1 MHIETDSYAGH
12 VVHNCDNDQQDTRGI
27 SQNVGTLNTEPLV
40 DNPGPKEVDNMQL
53 LVLKE
58 QNSHNERQY
67 PVEENI
73 HILVLQLSEEI
84 QIPPID
90 TIVLGEES
98 RDHFVNDRDFT
109 NSISTHLGSG
119 NSGNPGNNFSRKDD
133 KYAEAQDL
141 VNPGNNWIPVTNPID
156 LCFNFIFVVWFI
168 GNTSM
173 AAIFHANVSIEFPL
187 GVPATLSEPNKKWH
201 SAFAKIYCSRTLLS
215 LAKKPATTNN
225 YNNVSRSPSYTVVNL
240 QPPTENKSFQ
250 IDQISLNEI
259 LKEKNLDK
267 LRHFGGTPGVVSALE
282 TDISGGIIGSQ
293 EDIVRRQEAFGS
305 NTNKKPPTKSF
316 FHFAVEAFKDLT
328 ILILLGCAALSLGF
342 GIKVHGPKNG
352 WYDGGSIFVA
362 VFLVIAVSAVSS
374 FRQNRRFDKL
384 SKVGKNIQ
392 IEVIRKGR
400 RQQISI
406 FEIVVGDVIC
416 LKIGDQI
423 PADGL
428 FLEGHSLQVEE
439 SSMTGE
445 SDHVEVNKSHNPF
458 LFSGTK
464 VVDGYACMLATSVG
478 MNTTWGQMM
487 SQISHDTSKET
498 PLQARINELTSSI
511 RKVALAVAFLVL
523 VVLSVRYFIGN
534 TTDENGNREFNGCN
548 TKTDNI
554 VNAVLRIVAT
564 SVNIVVGAVPKGL
577 SLAVTLTF
585 AYSMKRMMFGQAL
598 VRKLSACEMMASATI
613 ICTDKTG
620 TLTLNQMKVTKFWLG
635 KEHVIEGTATSI
647 SPWVVE
653 LIQQGV
659 SLNTTGSVYKIN
671 SGSEFEFSGSPTEKA
686 ILSWAVQE
694 LNMNMEELKQS
705 CNILKVEVF
714 NSQKKRSGVLMRKN
728 VDNTIH
734 VHWKGAAEMILAKCS
749 SYYDASGIKQQMD
762 DGEREIFGK
771 IIQGM
776 AASSLRCIAF
786 AHKQVSEEEIND
798 DLKNLDEDNLS
809 LLGLVGIKDP
819 CRPGVRNAVEDCQ
832 HAGVNVKMVTGD
844 NVYTAKAI
852 ATECGILR
860 LINQDLSSGLVVDGE
875 EFSKYT
881 HEERMDKVDRICVM
895 ARSSPSDKLLMV
907 KCLKEKDHVVAVVGD
922 DAPTLKEADIGL
934 SMGIQGTEVAKE
946 SSDVLILDEKFSTVA
961 TVIGWGRCVYTNIRI
976 FIQFQLTVNIA
987 ALVINFVAAV
997 SAGEVPL
1004 TAVQLLWVNLIMY
1017 TLGVLSIAT
1026 KQPTRDL
1033 MGKPPVD
1040 LFTHNM
1046 WKNLLAQAIYQ
1057 IVVLLTLQ
1065 FRGESIFGLNEK
1077 VKDTMVFN
1085 IFVLCQVFNEINARK
1100 FEEGSVYEWICKNKL
1115 FLGIIGIAIV
1125 VQVAMVEF
1133 LNKFANTERL
1143 NWGQWTACIGIAA
1156 VSWPIG

>member
-1 MHIETDSYAGH
+1 
-12 VVHNCDNDQQDTRGI
+12 
-27 SQNVGTLNTEPLV
+27 
-40 DNPGPKEVDNMQL
+40 
-53 LVLKE
+53 
-58 QNSHNERQY
+58 
-67 PVEENI
+67 
-73 HILVLQLSEEI
+73 
-84 QIPPID
+84 
-90 TIVLGEES
+90 
-98 RDHFVNDRDFT
+98 
-109 NSISTHLGSG
+109 
-119 NSGNPGNNFSRKDD
+119 
-133 KYAEAQDL
+133 
-141 VNPGNNWIPVTNPID
+141 
-156 LCFNFIFVVWFI
+156 
-168 GNTSM
+168 M
-173 AAIFHANVSIEFPL
+173 AAIFRANVCIEFPL

-215 LAKKPATTNN
+215 LAKNAAAPNN
-225 YNNVSRSPSYTVVNL
+225 YNKVSRSPSYTVVNL
-240 QPPTENKSFQ
+240 EPPAENKSFQ
-250 IDQISLNEI
+250 IDQISLDKI

-267 LRHFGGTPGVVSALE
+267 LRHFGGIPGVVSALE
-282 TDISGGIIGSQ
+282 TDINGGTIGSQ
-293 EDIVRRQEAFGS
+293 EDVARRQEAFGS
-305 NTNKKPPTKSF
+305 NTYKKPPAKSF
-316 FHFAVEAFKDLT
+316 FHFVVETFKDLT

-342 GIKVHGPKNG
+342 GIKVHGPKDG
-352 WYDGGSIFVA
+352 WYDGGSIFIV
-362 VFLVIAVSAVSS
+362 VFLVIAVSAVSN
-374 FRQNRRFDKL
+374 FRQNKQFDKL
-384 SKVGKNIQ
+384 SKVSNNIK

-400 RQQISI
+400 GQQISI
-406 FEIVVGDVIC
+406 FEIVVGDIIC

-428 FLEGHSLQVEE
+428 FLEGNSLQVDE
-439 SSMTGE
+439 SSITGE
-445 SDHVEVNKSHNPF
+445 SDHVEVNRSHNPF

-487 SQISHDTSKET
+487 SQISHDTSEET

-523 VVLSVRYFIGN
+523 VVLLVRYFIAIGN
-534 TTDENGNREFNGCN
+534 TTDENGNREFNGRN

-554 VNAVLRIVAT
+554 VNAVLRIVAS
-564 SVNIVVGAVPKGL
+564 SVTIVVGAVPKGL

-585 AYSMKRMMFGQAL
+585 AYSMKRMMFGQAM

-613 ICTDKTG
+613 ICMDKTG

-635 KEHVIEGTATSI
+635 KEHVIEGAATSI

-659 SLNTTGSVYKIN
+659 SLNTTGCVYKTS

-749 SYYDASGIKQQMD
+749 SYYDASGIKKQMD

-798 DLKNLDEDNLS
+798 DLKKLDKDNLS
-809 LLGLVGIKDP
+809 LLGVVGIKDP
-819 CRPGVRNAVEDCQ
+819 CRPGVRSAVEDCQ

-875 EFSKYT
+875 EFRKYT

-895 ARSSPSDKLLMV
+895 AGSSPSDKLLMV
-907 KCLKEKDHVVAVVGD
+907 KCLKEKEHVVVVFGD

-946 SSDVLILDEKFSTVA
+946 SSDVVILNDNFSSVA
-961 TVIGWGRCVYTNIRI
+961 TIIGWGRCVYTSIRI

-1017 TLGVLSIAT
+1017 TLGVLSMAT

-1033 MGKPPVD
+1033 MGKPSVD
-1040 LFTHNM
+1040 LFTDIM
-1046 WKNLLAQAIYQ
+1046 WRSLLAQSMYQ

-1077 VKDTMVFN
+1077 VKDTMFFN

-1100 FEEGSVYEWICKNKL
+1100 FDEESVYEWICKNKL